1 MVHLRVIPKE
11 RQNLPQEKMI
21 LYETYD
27 KFFHGMITMIA
38 FLSNY
43 Y

>member
-11 RQNLPQEKMI
+11 RQNLQQEKII
-21 LYETYD
+21 LHETYD
-27 KFFHGMITMIA
+27 KCFHGTITMIA